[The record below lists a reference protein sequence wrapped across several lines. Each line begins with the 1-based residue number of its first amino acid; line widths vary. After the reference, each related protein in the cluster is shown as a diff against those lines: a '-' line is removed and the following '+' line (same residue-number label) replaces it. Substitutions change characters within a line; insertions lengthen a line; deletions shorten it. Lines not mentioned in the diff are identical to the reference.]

1 MENKDEQKGLRS
13 QSENEIGKSWLL
25 LNTYKPAAFAN
36 TPCMKI
42 KLKLNSQYNSK
53 LKSSPKQA
61 KAVITIR
68 ANFIL
73 GGFK

>member
-1 MENKDEQKGLRS
+1 MENMDEQKGLRS
-13 QSENEIGKSWLL
+13 QGENEIGKSWLL

-36 TPCMKI
+36 TPDMKI
-42 KLKLNSQYNSK
+42 ELKLNSQHNSK

-61 KAVITIR
+61 KGELHTR
-68 ANFIL
+68 LL